1 MQMLIPLSIIG
12 IDDMMLFLIV
22 IVVVA
27 IGVGVFAAKRLR
39 GHKPSVA
46 APTVAPTAPTPPRV
60 EKVTEVP
67 SEKVDEDMVRLRV
80 EKTATESALKSLE
93 SAMKE
98 GAIAKET
105 FEKYKATYYERL
117 RKIDTELSRRTRGP
131 VGIPKLES
139 DIDKVRKSYLEK
151 LKELSRKAISV
162 RPLEAGIAKPT
173 VQPSR
178 EVPVPVVKPPTRL
191 PEVPSAP
198 TEEVTEKPLPPL
210 TPPARH
216 VPPEAIPQQPVS
228 ATAGAT
234 PVSPTT
240 IADLRREMMD
250 ELNRL
255 KRLIGHAG
263 S

>member
-1 MQMLIPLSIIG
+1 MLIPLSIIAG

-22 IVVVA
+22 IAVVA
-27 IGVGVFAAKRLR
+27 IGVGVLAAKRFR
-39 GHKPSVA
+39 RHKPAVA
-46 APTVAPTAPTPPRV
+46 ALTAPPVAPTPPRV
-60 EKVTEVP
+60 GRVTEVP
-67 SEKVDEDMVRLRV
+67 SEKVDEDMVRLKV

-105 FEKYKATYYERL
+105 FEKYKSTYYERL
-117 RKIDTELSRRTRGP
+117 RKIDTELSRKTKGP
-131 VGIPKLES
+131 VGIPKLEG
-139 DIDKVRKSYLEK
+139 DINKVRQSYLEK

-162 RPLEAGIAKPT
+162 RPFEAGMEKPT

-178 EVPVPVVKPPTRL
+178 EAPAPAARPPTRL
-191 PEVPSAP
+191 PEVPSVP
-198 TEEVTEKPLPPL
+198 TEVVTEKPLPPL
-210 TPPARH
+210 TPPSRQA
-216 VPPEAIPQQPVS
+216 PPEAVPPQPVS
-228 ATAGAT
+228 ASARAT
-234 PVSPTT
+234 PASPTT